1 MAIQF
6 SKYVRQGKKTFRFMA
21 TSGGV
26 YGSSIG
32 YEYGYF
38 NGNKFKGLKYSYS
51 SETEIEYDDD
61 EKDGIGSMT
70 TVRKCSAW
78 LGSFIDGQ
86 KDGLCTPLP
95 VNSEK
100 SKEVFFVDG
109 RGLTVEE
116 AIELIKERGEQVQ
129 LSETEIAYLWEN
141 NILIY
146 NSDIQ
151 KYTGMGQ
158 THDEENLYF
167 CLDFD
172 AEEKQTTGV
181 FFHGEEEIPFTFS
194 DWQEMP
200 VDPVEEDGF
209 SVLREMDFFSDS
221 NVRYTVKEGLFA
233 NGQLNGLGMECYN
246 SDCNG
251 FHREHQ
257 KIGLFKDG
265 ELLFGYKKSYE
276 SRSKSVHIFGY
287 ADKREIEQYGAEI
300 VYDGKKYVGE
310 AVDGVPNGIGCLFV
324 SDEKMLKGTFKNG
337 KLHGVGVTYKYLDGK
352 WVPYDFEI
360 DKKDD
365 DFYWNSF
372 NMYADG
378 EIQTDMTWEEFYD
391 QYENVKKV

>member
-1 MAIQF
+1 MAIKL

-38 NGNKFKGLKYSYS
+38 NGNKFKGLKYSYH

-61 EKDGIGSMT
+61 EKDGIGSMR

-86 KDGLCTPLP
+86 KDGLCMPLP
-95 VNSEK
+95 INSEK

-109 RGLTVEE
+109 HSLTAEDMIQLMKE
-116 AIELIKERGEQVQ
+116 NGDQIELDGGATGYMWGEN
-129 LSETEIAYLWEN
+129 A
-141 NILIY
+141 LIY
-146 NSDIQ
+146 NGDNLQ
-151 KYTGMGQ
+151 YLGQ
-158 THDEENLYF
+158 MYDDENPYF
-167 CLDFD
+167 CLIFD
-172 AEEKQTTGV
+172 ENGQQVSGA
-181 FFHGEEEIPFTFS
+181 FFLGEEEIPFIF
-194 DWQEMP
+194 DNWEKMP

-251 FHREHQ
+251 FHREYQ
-257 KIGLFKDG
+257 EIGFFKDG

-276 SRSKSVHIFGY
+276 SRSKSIHVFGY

-324 SDEKMLKGTFKNG
+324 SDEKMMKGTFKNG